1 MRRNARRRSEIKKWW
16 EDKRIILSGSVISFT
31 LALIL
36 GVALYSSDDRFNDE
50 NSGEVEKSQTI
61 SLAPE
66 TEINN
71 ETKSASTTV
80 GKSVEQIQNEN
91 SKSES
96 NATNVTTNNMNNIAN
111 SNTTNTSSTSNSSKN
126 TAVNSTKTNATKKQ
140 DKQVNAPVLNDK
152 KIELAWPVKGDVL
165 KAFSVDNLLYSS
177 TLQEWTVHNGIDIK
191 ADKASVVSAAADGTI
206 KAIKNDPRYG
216 LTVII
221 EHENGLKTVYSNL
234 LTSEFVVEG
243 EKVKQR
249 QSIGTVGNSASF
261 EVADDSHLH
270 FELMKDNEYVDPML
284 YLN

>member
-16 EDKRIILSGSVISFT
+16 EDKRIILSGSVIS
-31 LALIL
+31 LALAIIL
-36 GVALYSSDDRFNDE
+36 GVALYSSDDRFNDD
-50 NSGEVEKSQTI
+50 NNAGVEKSQTI

-80 GKSVEQIQNEN
+80 GKSVEQIQNEINN
-91 SKSES
+91 SE
-96 NATNVTTNNMNNIAN
+96 NN
-111 SNTTNTSSTSNSSKN
+111 TNTNKAENLKTSNSSKDN
-126 TAVNSTKTNATKKQ
+126 STNSTKTSVTKKQ
-140 DKQVNAPVLNDK
+140 DKQVSAPAKSDK
-152 KIELAWPVKGDVL
+152 KIELAWPVKGDIL
-165 KAFSVDNLLYSS
+165 KAFSADNLLYSS

-243 EKVKQR
+243 EKVKQG
-249 QSIGTVGNSASF
+249 QTIGTIGNSANF
-261 EVADDSHLH
+261 EVVDDSHLH
-270 FELMKDNEYVDPML
+270 FELLKDNEYADPML

>member
-1 MRRNARRRSEIKKWW
+1 MRRDARRRQEVKKWW
-16 EDKRIILSGSVISFT
+16 EDKRIVLSGSVISMT
-31 LALIL
+31 LALII
-36 GVALYSSDDRFNDE
+36 GVALYSSDESFNDE
-50 NSGEVEKSQTI
+50 NNGVLNQNPSI

-66 TEINN
+66 TEIN
-71 ETKSASTTV
+71 EKTESASTTV

-91 SKSES
+91 NKSES
-96 NATNVTTNNMNNIAN
+96 NAENVTTNNTAN

-126 TAVNSTKTNATKKQ
+126 TTVNSTKTNTTKKQ
-140 DKQVNAPVLNDK
+140 DKQVNASVKSEK
-152 KIELAWPVKGDVL
+152 KVEFAWPVKGDIL
-165 KAFSVDNLLYSS
+165 KAFSVDSLLYSS

-191 ADKASVVSAAADGTI
+191 ADKTVVVSAAADGTI
-206 KAIKNDPRYG
+206 KSIKNDPRYG

-243 EKVKQR
+243 EKVKQG